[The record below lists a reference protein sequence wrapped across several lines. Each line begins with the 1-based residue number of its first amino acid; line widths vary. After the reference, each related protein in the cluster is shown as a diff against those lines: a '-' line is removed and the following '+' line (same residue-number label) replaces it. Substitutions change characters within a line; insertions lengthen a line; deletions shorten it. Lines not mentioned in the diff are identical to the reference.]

1 MTRRSDDKGSK
12 RPTARS
18 RELRKNMTDAE
29 ARLWAHLRAR
39 QVANTRFN
47 SQFPIGPFTCD
58 FVARTPKLVIEVDG
72 GHHAAQEREDASRT
86 AYLQSRGF
94 RVIRFWNNDVL
105 GNIEGVVDAIQRE
118 LINSPSPG
126 PSRKREGR

>member
-1 MTRRSDDKGSK
+1 MTRRADDKGSK

-29 ARLWAHLRAR
+29 THLWSHLRAR
-39 QVANTRFN
+39 QVAETRFN

-58 FVARTPKLVIEVDG
+58 FVARTPKLIVEVDG
-72 GHHAAQEREDASRT
+72 GHHARQEREDASRT
-86 AYLQSRGF
+86 AYLQRRGY

-105 GNIEGVVDAIQRE
+105 GNVEGVVDAIQRE
-118 LINSPSPG
+118 LMNS
-126 PSRKREGR
+126 PSRKREGS